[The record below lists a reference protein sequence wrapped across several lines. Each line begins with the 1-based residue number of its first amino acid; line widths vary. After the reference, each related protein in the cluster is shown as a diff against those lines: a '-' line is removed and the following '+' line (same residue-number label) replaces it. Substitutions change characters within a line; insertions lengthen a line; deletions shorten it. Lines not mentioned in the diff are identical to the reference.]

1 MQPSLLGHDLKTAS
15 PHEIARRFKS
25 LITATEWAPATQMF
39 DLVFSAL
46 VEDLYRSPRLF
57 SYVDL
62 FCGAG
67 GSSIGLTM
75 AGGQLLGA
83 YNHSK
88 RAVET
93 HEKNFRGANHE
104 CVDLNHYDMRNLP
117 KADVLWASPI
127 CTEISPAGGKKR
139 PVKPKTQSQVG
150 QEELLKYGAVSDDVF
165 ERTRATF
172 HDVVRA
178 AEVNRYRVVCVE
190 NVVDAAIEW
199 LLFYWWIQGMEMLG
213 YEWQILCVSAAH
225 VGDDT
230 NPHAAQRR
238 DRMYVVFNL
247 AGVPKPD
254 LAPRPQSWCAECGL
268 VEGVQWWKKPDGTP
282 TASGKLLPVGKYGRS
297 GQYLYRC
304 PNQRCGAVV
313 TPLERPAA
321 SIIDWSDLGSRICDR
336 KQNGE
341 KELVVNT
348 LNRVMRGMKD
358 HHRPVVTA
366 AGGRPAELTPFM
378 PGTEGV
384 TATAQWTAFLDAN
397 GGSWNTGTWPIN
409 QAMRTRTTSEW
420 EGLVTAGIDPLI
432 DVARAHAVPQR
443 AATHPLATV
452 STARHNA
459 LVVPYYRTGVAKPAA
474 STPFPTMTTNDRCA
488 LATPELSYEITMDD
502 VMQARY
508 RMVKAEEAA
517 RAQRFPRFYVITGN
531 DGERMAQA
539 GNAVATNVAQMVGE
553 RVAEALNRTA
563 AHV

>member
-1 MQPSLLGHDLKTAS
+1 
-15 PHEIARRFKS
+15 
-25 LITATEWAPATQMF
+25 MF
-39 DLVFSAL
+39 DLAFSAL
-46 VEDLYRSPRLF
+46 VEDLYRAPRLF

-75 AGGQLLGA
+75 AGGRLLGA

-127 CTEISPAGGKKR
+127 CTEISPAGGKRR
-139 PVKPKTQSQVG
+139 PRKPKTQTQPG
-150 QEELLKYGAVSDDVF
+150 QEELLKFGPVTDDVF

-178 AEVNRYRVVCVE
+178 AEVNRYRIVIVE

-247 AGVPKPD
+247 RGVPKPD
-254 LAPRPQSWCAECGL
+254 LAPRPKSWCGECGP
-268 VEGVQWWKKPDGTP
+268 VEGVQWWKKPAGTA
-282 TASGKLLPVGKYGRS
+282 TASGKLLPVGKYGRG

-304 PNQRCGAVV
+304 PNRRCGAVV

-321 SIIDWSDLGSRICDR
+321 AIVDWSDLGYPIGERET
-336 KQNGE
+336 NGE
-341 KELVVNT
+341 TPLVANT
-348 LNRVMRGMKD
+348 LNRVLRGMQEES
-358 HHRPVVTA
+358 RFEQA
-366 AGGRPAELTPFM
+366 WPAELTPFM
-378 PGTEGV
+378 PGITG
-384 TATAQWTAFLDAN
+384 ATGQAFLDAN
-397 GGSWNTGTWPIN
+397 GGSWNTGTWPIS
-409 QAMRTRTTSEW
+409 QAMRTRTASEW
-420 EGLVTAGIDPLI
+420 EGLVTAGIEPLI
-432 DVARAHAVPQR
+432 DVARAHSTPR
-443 AATHPLATV
+443 PAATTPLATV

-459 LVVPYYRTGVAKPAA
+459 LVVPVERRGLD
-474 STPFPTMTTNDRCA
+474 TPG
-488 LATPELSYEITMDD
+488 LSYKITMED
-502 VMQARY
+502 VMRARY
-508 RMVKAEEAA
+508 RMINAAEAA
-517 RAQRFPRFYVITGN
+517 RAQRFPRFYEITGN
-531 DGERMAQA
+531 AGEQMAQA
-539 GNAVATNVAQMVGE
+539 GNAVATNVAQMIGE
-553 RVAEALNRTA
+553 RVAEVLNRTA